1 MIKHCLSKL
10 GLCGLVIGS
19 CILTNYQKNDLY
31 KVHQFIVDIYR
42 GSPAEPCESAWGT
55 AKFENP

>member
-31 KVHQFIVDIYR
+31 KVHQFIVYIYR
-42 GSPAEPCESAWGT
+42 GSPAEPCESA
-55 AKFENP
+55 